1 MRRESARP
9 RPRRRCPPEVTGDA
23 RVLTPRVTELTG
35 TAAKRLPRVRHGLS
49 WLRQRRGLD
58 TPAVTDRFTM
68 RRDGPMLAVF
78 TAVFLLLLPRHID
91 YVIPAG
97 PFLEAIELAH
107 WYAEEHVVLCLLPAF
122 FIAGAVAVF
131 VRQAAIVDLLG
142 SRANKAVAYGVASV
156 SGTMLSVCSCTVLPL
171 FAGIYRNGAGVGP
184 ATAFLYS
191 GPAINVLA
199 IVLTAQVLGARIGAA
214 RGFGAVAFSVVIGLL
229 MAAIFRR
236 REHRRALAQLQTS
249 TPAAA
254 PGRSLWQN
262 GLFFASL
269 VAILVFANWI
279 GNPDEQG
286 VWHQIYHFKW
296 YLVGLSA
303 LALGVMLMR
312 WFGLPFRRALTVGV
326 PVAVLAVVL
335 PTHPSI
341 PFGIGIVL
349 FSVAIGMDRGELG
362 EWFSAT
368 WSFARMILPLLLL
381 GVLAAGLLLGRPDH
395 EGLIP
400 SWWIAS
406 AVGGNGPGA
415 NAFAA
420 IAGAF
425 MYFATLTEIP
435 ILQGLLG
442 SGMGQG
448 PALALLLAGP
458 ALSLPNMLVIH
469 RVLGTKQT
477 LAYLLLVVVMA
488 TATGLGYGLLT
499 S

>member
-1 MRRESARP
+1 M
-9 RPRRRCPPEVTGDA
+9 
-23 RVLTPRVTELTG
+23 
-35 TAAKRLPRVRHGLS
+35 RHGLE

-58 TPAVTDRFTM
+58 APTVTDRFTV
-68 RRDGPMLAVF
+68 RRDGPILAVF

-97 PFLEAIELAH
+97 PMLEAIELAH

-122 FIAGAVAVF
+122 FIAGAVAVYI
-131 VRQAAIVDLLG
+131 RKAAIVDLLG
-142 SRANKAVAYGVASV
+142 GRANKAVAYGVASV

-171 FAGIYRNGAGVGP
+171 FAGIYRNGAGIGP

-199 IVLTAQVLGARIGAA
+199 IVLTAQVLGGRLGAA
-214 RGFGAVAFSVVIGLL
+214 RAVGAIGFSVVIGLL
-229 MAAIFRR
+229 MSVLFRD
-236 REHRRALAQLQTS
+236 RERGRALAQVPTG
-249 TPAAA
+249 TAAE
-254 PGRSLWQN
+254 GRDRTLWQN

-269 VAILVFANWI
+269 VAILVFANWT
-279 GNPDEQG
+279 GVTGEPG
-286 VWHQIYHFKW
+286 VWHLIYHYKW
-296 YLVGLSA
+296 YLTGSCA
-303 LALGVMLMR
+303 LALGVMLVR
-312 WFGLPFRRALTVGV
+312 WFGLPLRRALAVAA
-326 PVAVLAVVL
+326 PVLLLALVL

-341 PFGIGIVL
+341 PFGIGVVL
-349 FSVAIGMDRGELG
+349 FSVVIGGDRGELG

-368 WSFARMILPLLLL
+368 WSFARVILPLLLL
-381 GVLAAGLLLGRPDH
+381 GVLAAGLLLGRPGH

-400 SWWIAS
+400 SEWIAS
-406 AVGGNGPGA
+406 AVGGNGPSA

-420 IAGAF
+420 LAGAF

-442 SGMGQG
+442 DGMSQG

-458 ALSLPNMLVIH
+458 ALSLPNMLVI
-469 RVLGTKQT
+469 RSVLGNRQT
-477 LAYLLLVVVMA
+477 AAYLLLVVLMA
-488 TATGLGYGLLT
+488 TITGIGYGVMV